1 MTVDNSLFKDLDKMG
16 KYEAIEKLHTLYSA
30 IEDKIARIKI
40 LEKLNEL
47 QDSTHFEEIENYF
60 ISDEDPDVRIE
71 AAKLLAFNYN
81 KKRAKAIKPL
91 IWVLENEKRNEI
103 KSIAIHLLVP
113 LALRKEYRYTIIE
126 SFKNVLKTKE
136 DYLKMEVAEA
146 LGFLKEN
153 SAADDLVEMLRSP
166 NNQVRIK
173 AIEALNNLKNFPKTA
188 IPPLLNSLGL
198 ESYDIWRFS
207 FNILKNKLGENKFLH
222 HLLKILEDT
231 EQKDDNISIGN
242 LRRGVIK
249 ALGELGN
256 KKSIPLLIHSLKD
269 WHDWVREEAINA
281 LNSIEPNWKAEN
293 RSLLKKNNINLK

>member
-1 MTVDNSLFKDLDKMG
+1 LTVDKSFFKDLDKMG
-16 KYEAIEKLHTLYSA
+16 KHEAIEKLHTLYSA
-30 IEDKIARIKI
+30 VEDKITRIKI

-60 ISDEDPDVRIE
+60 ISDEDSEVRIE

-91 IWVLENEKRNEI
+91 VWVLENEKRNEI
-103 KSIAIHLLVP
+103 KSTAIRLLVP
-113 LALRKEYRYTIIE
+113 LALRKDYRATIIE
-126 SFKNVLKTKE
+126 SFKNILKTKD

-146 LGFLKEN
+146 LGFLREN
-153 SAADDLVEMLRSP
+153 SAADDLAEMLKSP

-173 AIEALNNLKNFPKTA
+173 AIEALNSLKNFPKTA
-188 IPPLLNSLGL
+188 IPYLINSLGL

-207 FNILKNKLGENKFLH
+207 FNILKNKLGENKFFN
-222 HLLKILEDT
+222 HLLKILEET
-231 EQKDDNISIGN
+231 EKMDNNISIGY

-249 ALGELGN
+249 ALGEIGN
-256 KKSIPLLIHSLKD
+256 KKAIPILIHSLKD
-269 WHDWVREEAINA
+269 WHDWVRDEALNA
-281 LNSIEPNWKAEN
+281 LNSIDPNWKADY